1 MALNESSSLLGLIR
15 ETDLR
20 ISFMEIL
27 WAILNTLDNDRHVM
41 ICNAEL

>member
-27 WAILNTLDNDRHVM
+27 WAILNTLDNDCHVM